1 MKEKAKRLNILFLGG
16 AKRVSIARM
25 LIDAGRRL
33 GVDVGIFSYELDT
46 KVAIAIEGPVIVGL
60 KWNDPGILEHIHDTV
75 IDRSIDIIIPFVDA
89 AVGVAARYRDVYN
102 DVFVPVGSV
111 DSVERMFDKIAADEA
126 FKKVGLPRP
135 ELKPGPGGEPVFPVI
150 AKPRHGSASRGL
162 VVVHS
167 TEELRPYIAS
177 RATHLVQRYIAEA
190 EEYTVDCYVS
200 LDGEIKVVS
209 PRRRGEVSGGE
220 VTTSVTVESP
230 EIVSMTVKALRALD
244 LRGAV
249 TVQFI
254 VDKSEAEFNPMIM
267 EINPRLGGGVVTSV
281 HAHADIPHYL
291 IADALGIGTEPCEDI
306 VPGTFIARY
315 QQEVVFV
322 NGRRQ

>member
-1 MKEKAKRLNILFLGG
+1 MNKNTKRLNILFLGG

-25 LIDAGRRL
+25 LKDAGSRL
-33 GVDVGIFSYELDT
+33 GTDVGIFSYELDT
-46 KVAIAIEGPVIVGL
+46 RVPIAIEGPVIEGL
-60 KWNDPGILEHIHDTV
+60 RWGDSAILEHIHDTV
-75 IDRSIDIIIPFVDA
+75 VDRDINVIIPFVDP
-89 AVGVAARYRDVYN
+89 AVGVAARYRDKYN
-102 DVFVPVGSV
+102 DVFVPVGSTR
-111 DSVERMFDKIAADEA
+111 SVEQMFDKIAADEA
-126 FKKVGLPRP
+126 FSQVGLPRP
-135 ELKPGPGGEPVFPVI
+135 NLIPGPGGEPVFPVI
-150 AKPRHGSASRGL
+150 AKPRHGSASKGL

-177 RATHLVQRYIAEA
+177 RATHLVQRYIANS

-220 VTTSVTVESP
+220 VTTTVTVESP
-230 EIVSMTVKALRALD
+230 EIVNLTVKALKALD

-254 VDKSEAEFNPMIM
+254 VDKSQPDFNPMIM
-267 EINPRLGGGVVTSV
+267 EINPRLGGGVVASV
-281 HAHADIPHYL
+281 HAHADIPQYI
-291 IADALGIGTEPCEDI
+291 IADALGIGTEPCQNI
-306 VPGTFIARY
+306 VAGTFIARY